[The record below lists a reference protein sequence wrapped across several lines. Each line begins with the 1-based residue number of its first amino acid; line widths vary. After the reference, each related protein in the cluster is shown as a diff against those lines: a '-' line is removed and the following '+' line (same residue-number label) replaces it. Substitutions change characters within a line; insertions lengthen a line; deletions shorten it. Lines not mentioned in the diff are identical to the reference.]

1 MSEINNTFIQS
12 AEDLDIHREVWD
24 IIIRKKSMMM
34 LMKIMLIILE
44 FIVARSLE
52 VVRHLLSVSQK
63 QMEQQSI
70 RLKS

>member
-1 MSEINNTFIQS
+1 
-12 AEDLDIHREVWD
+12 
-24 IIIRKKSMMM
+24 MMM

-44 FIVARSLE
+44 FIGARSLE

>member
-12 AEDLDIHREVWD
+12 AEDLDIHQEVWD

-44 FIVARSLE
+44 FIGARSLE